1 MSRFYTFFKEILK
14 YIFFKYIQIKRPNV
28 LSMSSIMMRSCQWS
42 FYSIE
47 IHITVRYKSTN
58 PKNIYFVA
66 PKIVFF
72 NLLSSF
78 LNQNVFGA
86 FFYKKNSAFLSFKW
100 LNNFLFS
107 SPFLVDSYDKGSNH
121 CCYPSAFVCYWYRCR
136 YGNQTRLRKK
146 HGTRQKKK
154 VSQKRARVSLGF

>member
-66 PKIVFF
+66 PKIV
-72 NLLSSF
+72 L
-78 LNQNVFGA
+78 A
-86 FFYKKNSAFLSFKW
+86 C
-100 LNNFLFS
+100 FS
-107 SPFLVDSYDKGSNH
+107 
-121 CCYPSAFVCYWYRCR
+121 
-136 YGNQTRLRKK
+136 
-146 HGTRQKKK
+146 
-154 VSQKRARVSLGF
+154 